1 MAAKSNNRK
10 SSRSRSD
17 SGSSSTRTRKRNS
30 SGATSRKSNGR
41 SASEKVEKYRFAQ
54 NVLGDMTAA
63 EREYR
68 EYVSTDDG
76 MSEPDLLLTVP
87 VVKVDRIHL
96 AVENLD
102 AHVALRAKVLDL
114 VMLTVGVDAYLG
126 KLDVNIEGVEAQALA
141 KVRLDRVVAI
151 VDRVLT
157 AIDRNPEFAENIG
170 AAVEHVGSGVGE
182 TLDESG
188 EGVEHVGEGAKGA
201 VGEIGEGAGQA
212 VEGVGE
218 GAGEAAAW

>member
-102 AHVALRAKVLDL
+102 AHADGCIPDSPRRRSQTQKQPASDPPQAGQWGRVFDSSMESSTSPSTASASSTCRRASASFSWVSSFPSSEESCLSTCAVAFSRKSLISSCL
-114 VMLTVGVDAYLG
+114 
-126 KLDVNIEGVEAQALA
+126 
-141 KVRLDRVVAI
+141 
-151 VDRVLT
+151 
-157 AIDRNPEFAENIG
+157 
-170 AAVEHVGSGVGE
+170 SGVGRRF
-182 TLDESG
+182 T
-188 EGVEHVGEGAKGA
+188 
-201 VGEIGEGAGQA
+201 
-212 VEGVGE
+212 
-218 GAGEAAAW
+218 